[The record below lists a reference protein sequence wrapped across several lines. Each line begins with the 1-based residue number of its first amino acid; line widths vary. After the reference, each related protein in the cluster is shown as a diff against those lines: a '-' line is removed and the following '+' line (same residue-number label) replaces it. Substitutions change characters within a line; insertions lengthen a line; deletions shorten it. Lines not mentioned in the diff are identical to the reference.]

1 MSAHTRCKRPSR
13 GPGESGWTLVEVL
26 LIVALIGIISS
37 ILVPVF
43 LQILERSKVRR
54 AIADMRMIEFEIGQ
68 YRDLEERFPEDL
80 DDLPPRPRF
89 DPWGRPY
96 VYFLFEGP
104 GWRGQ
109 ARKDRFL
116 VPINTSYDLYSLGAD
131 GESRPPLQNPVSLD
145 DVVRANDGQFYGLG
159 RNF

>member
-1 MSAHTRCKRPSR
+1 MTAPATPARRP
-13 GPGESGWTLVEVL
+13 PATAQSGWTLVELL
-26 LIVALIGIISS
+26 LIIALIGIISS

-43 LQILERSKVRR
+43 LQILERAKVRK
-54 AIADMRMIEFEIGQ
+54 AIAEMRMIEFEIEQ
-68 YRDLEERFPEDL
+68 YRDLEERYPEDL
-80 DDLPPRPRF
+80 DALPPRPRL

-116 VPINTSYDLYSLGAD
+116 VPINTYFDLYSLGPD
-131 GESRPPLQNPVSLD
+131 GDSRAPLQNPVSLD

-159 RNF
+159 REF